1 MTATAINDYRDMRSV
16 ESKKQRYS
24 RELAE
29 YTHRQWDTARQA
41 MESEKAKDD
50 KKSSS
55 RRSSSSSKDQIKSS
69 RTSQGIQAIDY
80 ASRSHSGGGFE
91 LQGRA
96 LMAGN
101 V

>member
-41 MESEKAKDD
+41 MESEKT
-50 KKSSS
+50 
-55 RRSSSSSKDQIKSS
+55 KSS
-69 RTSQGIQAIDY
+69 RQERPKAIDY